1 MPKDVF
7 REESMRVR
15 SYFGLLGVVLVL
27 VLAACSRTIPA
38 ENQEQGE
45 ISAEESLQ
53 DTPAVSETPEPPSPT
68 STYTPAELIE
78 IEPDWYQYTNYRLGF
93 TMEIPRLMYRTDASC
108 YWKEGEGDSS
118 FRPEGGLMPVVVV
131 EGEDR
136 VYITSKYLMYL
147 TEPTQIPSGAGY
159 RYEFG
164 GCDLLPAS
172 VEVLEA
178 DDNTSYKWV
187 VAIFPVESE
196 DDLELLID
204 SYYDP
209 CYKLGE
215 MELDEERGYYN
226 VKMAGD
232 GKPPEESEC
241 LVNFGYT
248 IKYSPESGIAA
259 TWYMGQSIHFPE
271 NEMNDP
277 FYDARM
283 DDSFRFI
290 EP

>member
-1 MPKDVF
+1 MKN
-7 REESMRVR
+7 RCE
-15 SYFGLLGVVLVL
+15 FGLFCVVLAL
-27 VLAACSRTIPA
+27 VLAACSQTSPA

-45 ISAEESLQ
+45 IGAEESLQ
-53 DTPAVSETPEPPSPT
+53 DTTAVSETPAPPSPT

-93 TMEIPRLMYRTDASC
+93 TMEIPRLMYRHDATC

-159 RYEFG
+159 RSEFG

-172 VEVLEA
+172 VEVLEE
-178 DDNTSYKWV
+178 DDSSSYKWV
-187 VAIFPVESE
+187 VAVRPIENE
-196 DDLELLID
+196 EDLELLID

-209 CYKLGE
+209 CYQLGE
-215 MELDEERGYYN
+215 MELDEERGYYY

-232 GKPPEESEC
+232 GKPPGESEC

-248 IKYSPESGIAA
+248 IKYSPELGIAA
-259 TWYMGQSIHFPE
+259 TWFMGQSVHFPA
-271 NEMNDP
+271 NETNDP
-277 FYDARM
+277 YYDARM
-283 DDSFRFI
+283 LDSFRFI
-290 EP
+290 KP